1 MPVATPRRVD
11 STDLSQALSL
21 IDAAAR
27 VSAAL
32 PTLTRLDVQDAYN
45 SLALDLVAFAKE
57 LIKTEIPAEPEALK
71 AAE

>member
-11 STDLSQALSL
+11 DTDLRQAIEL

-32 PTLTRLDVQDAYN
+32 PTLTRLDVQDAFN

-57 LIKTEIPAEPEALK
+57 LIKTELPATPAE
-71 AAE
+71 

>member
-11 STDLSQALSL
+11 NVDLDQAIEL

-45 SLALDLVAFAKE
+45 SLALDLVKFAKE
-57 LIKTEIPAEPEALK
+57 LLKTELPAEPAP
-71 AAE
+71 AI

>member
-11 STDLSQALSL
+11 NVDLGQAIEL

-45 SLALDLVAFAKE
+45 SLALDLVKFAKE
-57 LIKTEIPAEPEALK
+57 LLKTELPVEPAPAI
-71 AAE
+71 

>member
-1 MPVATPRRVD
+1 MPVATPRRVEQP
-11 STDLSQALSL
+11 DLDQAIQL
-21 IDAAAR
+21 IYAAAR

-57 LIKTEIPAEPEALK
+57 LIKTELPPAEEPSL
-71 AAE
+71 

>member
-1 MPVATPRRVD
+1 MPVATPRRVFQE
-11 STDLSQALSL
+11 DLDQAISL

-45 SLALDLVAFAKE
+45 SLALDLVKFAKE
-57 LIKTEIPAEPEALK
+57 LLKTELPEEPEPAI
-71 AAE
+71 